1 VAKVKTIVRNGVTL
15 LLAKQVNG
23 VTQLSCECCDDGTPS
38 VEECCMYPAKD
49 LLVGGEYSYTEDDLP
64 DSVRV
69 VTQNT
74 DRIYT
79 RDGQHFVYEDESVPV
94 DERRIL
100 SLRPI
105 WNGVDGRWAR
115 FVDDVEVGNRRQ
127 PCLIAPNEPLM
138 KVFDQFA
145 DFYTVTKINPDNSVE
160 DSAVLQRESLC
171 RWSFNDCWY
180 LTYFNFINRW
190 IAGDDCDEWVA
201 YKDGFHNTPL
211 GTYPDAW
218 ALQEGARIE
227 VTAA

>member
-1 VAKVKTIVRNGVTL
+1 
-15 LLAKQVNG
+15 
-23 VTQLSCECCDDGTPS
+23 
-38 VEECCMYPAKD
+38 MYPAQAVIDGD
-49 LLVGGEYSYTEDDLP
+49 LTEDDLP
-64 DSVRV
+64 DSIRV
-69 VTQNT
+69 VTPNT
-74 DRIYT
+74 ERIYT
-79 RDGQHFVYEDESVPV
+79 RDEQNFIFEDKSLPV
-94 DERRIL
+94 DERQIF
-100 SLRPI
+100 SLRA
-105 WNGVDGRWAR
+105 VSDGITARWAR

-160 DSAVLQRESLC
+160 DSAVVQRESLC
-171 RWSFNDCWY
+171 RWSFNDCWF
-180 LTYFNFINRW
+180 LTYFNSIDRW